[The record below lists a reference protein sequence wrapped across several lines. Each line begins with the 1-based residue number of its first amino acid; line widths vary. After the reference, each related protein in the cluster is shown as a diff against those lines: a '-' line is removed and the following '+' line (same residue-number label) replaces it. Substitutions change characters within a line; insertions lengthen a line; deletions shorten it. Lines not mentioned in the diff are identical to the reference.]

1 MPGSETLALRSH
13 ARWRVWLAVLAV
25 FVGCGVLGG
34 LGDWRDHHLFFVNT
48 TDSLPNWAFL
58 VDRGR
63 MPAKGDYVFFAPPRT
78 PLLRRHFGARAKP
91 FGKIV
96 YGVAGDVVAHRGD
109 LVTING
115 KAVARMK
122 ARTRL
127 GEPLAPGATGA
138 IPAGCYFAATPH
150 RDGFDSRYADIGF
163 VCARQVLGTGVP
175 IL

>member
-1 MPGSETLALRSH
+1 
-13 ARWRVWLAVLAV
+13 
-25 FVGCGVLGG
+25 
-34 LGDWRDHHLFFVNT
+34 
-48 TDSLPNWAFL
+48 
-58 VDRGR
+58 

-127 GEPLAPGATGA
+127 GEPPAPGATGA
-138 IPAGCYFAATPH
+138 IPAGCYFAAPPH
-150 RDGFDSRYADIGF
+150 RSEEHTSELQSLMR
-163 VCARQVLGTGVP
+163 
-175 IL
+175 

>member
-1 MPGSETLALRSH
+1 
-13 ARWRVWLAVLAV
+13 
-25 FVGCGVLGG
+25 
-34 LGDWRDHHLFFVNT
+34 
-48 TDSLPNWAFL
+48 
-58 VDRGR
+58 

-96 YGVAGDVVAHRGD
+96 YGVAGHVVAHRGD

-138 IPAGCYFAATPH
+138 ITARRYFDATPH
-150 RDGFDSRYADIGF
+150 RDRFDSRYEDIGF
-163 VCARQVLGTGVP
+163 VCVRQDIGRDHVGTPVLMGTMHAD
-175 IL
+175 IIW

>member
-1 MPGSETLALRSH
+1 MRISAWSSD
-13 ARWRVWLAVLAV
+13 VCSSVL
-25 FVGCGVLGG
+25 
-34 LGDWRDHHLFFVNT
+34 WRDHHLFFVNT

-122 ARTRL
+122 ARTDRKRTRL
-127 GEPLAPGATGA
+127 NSS
-138 IPAGCYFAATPH
+138 H
-150 RDGFDSRYADIGF
+150 
-163 VCARQVLGTGVP
+163 
-175 IL
+175 

>member
-1 MPGSETLALRSH
+1 MSVFILLS
-13 ARWRVWLAVLAV
+13 VLVCV
-25 FVGCGVLGG
+25 FVFVFY
-34 LGDWRDHHLFFVNT
+34 LFFFKQKTAYEMRISDWSSDVCSS
-48 TDSLPNWAFL
+48 DL
-58 VDRGR
+58 
-63 MPAKGDYVFFAPPRT
+63 
-78 PLLRRHFGARAKP
+78 P

-127 GEPLAPGATGA
+127 GKPLAPGATGA
-138 IPAGCYFAATPH
+138 VPAGCYFAATPH

-163 VCARQVLGTGVP
+163 VCVRQVLGTGVP
-175 IL
+175 ILLSGP